1 MVDNRMKRCGRL
13 LLLCSVLSLSSCALR
28 WNGAEKVAVDP
39 IMDLW
44 IHHPEVAATNWHQTL
59 PP

>member
-1 MVDNRMKRCGRL
+1 MKRCGRF